1 LIEKN
6 YGYVEGSAARKLEY
20 DVYEENKVL
29 REKKR
34 YKNNRKV
41 KLKSVLTIVAI
52 LAAALA
58 VMCRYAIITEI
69 SYKISQKETEYNNL
83 KNDNSLLKV
92 QIETE
97 TNLTDIKE
105 TAEARLGMQTP
116 DKSQIV
122 YIKVPREDYTITLD
136 PKNETDGNESI
147 LKTFINKLAGLVS
160 ILE

>member
-1 LIEKN
+1 MLQKD

-29 REKKR
+29 KEKKR

-41 KLKSVLTIVAI
+41 KLKSVLVIITM
-52 LAAALA
+52 LAAALV
-58 VMCRYAIITEI
+58 VMFRYAIITEI
-69 SYKISQKETEYNNL
+69 SYEINQKEAKYYNLRNE
-83 KNDNSLLKV
+83 NAMLKV

-105 TAEARLGMQTP
+105 IAETRLGMQTP

-122 YIKVPREDYTITLD
+122 YIKVPREDYTVTLW
-136 PKNETDGNESI
+136 PKADTSGNGSF
-147 LKTFINKLAGLVS
+147 LKTIFNKLAGLIR

>member
-34 YKNNRKV
+34 YKNNRKA

-52 LAAALA
+52 LTVALA

-105 TAEARLGMQTP
+105 TAETRLGMQTP

-136 PKNETDGNESI
+136 PKNETDGNEGI